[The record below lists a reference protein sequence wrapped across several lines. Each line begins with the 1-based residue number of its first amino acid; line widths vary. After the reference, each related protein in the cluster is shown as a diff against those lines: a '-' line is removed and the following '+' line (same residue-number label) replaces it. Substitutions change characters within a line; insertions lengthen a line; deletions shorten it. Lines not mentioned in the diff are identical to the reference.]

1 MLTYKIIYYKIILTL
16 EIIICIDDI
25 FCNITFTSHINKHM
39 DTQYHHLRVSG
50 HTNESIQLANGEPL
64 TCIEN
69 V

>member
-1 MLTYKIIYYKIILTL
+1 
-16 EIIICIDDI
+16 
-25 FCNITFTSHINKHM
+25 M